1 MSLAMAMGRAGREND
16 DKDEA
21 SDGRGTRGSVSRL
34 FSFMGGK
41 DEKVVWLFVFPL
53 SRYNSIKKPGL
64 ISREHPST
72 E

>member
-1 MSLAMAMGRAGREND
+1 MT
-16 DKDEA
+16 
-21 SDGRGTRGSVSRL
+21 TRMRLRTGEGQEGVCLVSSPL
-34 FSFMGGK
+34 WGGK